1 MSQYSH
7 FLYYCVRLKCSK
19 IFIKWK
25 FSYIELKDVFA
36 RFFFLIK
43 ALSATITHC
52 LRCASDSSLTRKS
65 VPLTDILGLFLPVLN
80 FIHPVL
86 DVIKDAR

>member
-1 MSQYSH
+1 M
-7 FLYYCVRLKCSK
+7 FLR
-19 IFIKWK
+19 
-25 FSYIELKDVFA
+25 D
-36 RFFFLIK
+36 FFFLIK

-52 LRCASDSSLTRKS
+52 LRCASDSSSTRKS
-65 VPLTDILGLFLPVLN
+65 VPLIDILGLFLPVLN